1 MSSSSDRSA
10 QTPIEAAERTR
21 GNDYNFRRALSIAVL
36 GPTMSAE
43 SGAYGKKRRQIYRFL
58 REAGHDAF
66 FLEER
71 FRPDATP
78 DWGAA
83 EVEILSSPNVDLVI
97 MFQTPDSY
105 GVFGEIGMF
114 SRVPEI
120 RDKTVVL
127 TPEEYYQPTSNFL
140 ANVVSQFS
148 DKVIYN
154 ERHFQECC
162 LLEDCRGFVDGF
174 LYMGSELAE
183 ESDF

>member
-10 QTPIEAAERTR
+10 QTSIEAAERTR
-21 GNDYNFRRALSIAVL
+21 GNDYNFGRALSIAVL
-36 GPTMSAE
+36 GPTMSSE
-43 SGAYGKKRRQIYRFL
+43 SGEYGKKRRQIYRFL

-71 FRPDATP
+71 FRPDSTP

-83 EVEILSSPNVDLVI
+83 EVEILSSPDVDLI
-97 MFQTPDSY
+97 IIFQTPNSY
-105 GVFGEIGMF
+105 GVFGEIGTF
-114 SRVPEI
+114 SGVPEI

-127 TPEEYYQPTSNFL
+127 TPEEHYQPTSNFL
-140 ANVVSQFS
+140 ANLVSQFS

-162 LLEDCRGFVDGF
+162 LLEDCRGFVDSF
-174 LYMGSELAE
+174 LYIGSELAE